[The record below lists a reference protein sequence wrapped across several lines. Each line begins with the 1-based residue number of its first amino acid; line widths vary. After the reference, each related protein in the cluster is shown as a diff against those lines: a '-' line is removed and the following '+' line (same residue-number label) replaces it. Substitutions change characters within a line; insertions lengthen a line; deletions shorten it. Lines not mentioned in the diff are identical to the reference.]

1 MSAPALRTPGGAV
14 ASLSRLDRWIAVVSP
29 QRAVRRVRARLLLE
43 TLGRAYEGSANGRR
57 TEDWFTADGGSVSAE
72 TRYALA
78 TLRNRSRDLCR
89 NNPYGRR
96 AIRRLATSVVG
107 SYGISATLTGPNQR
121 AVARMTD
128 LWTQWTTATLCDAR
142 GKQTFGGLQ
151 GLAARTLFESGEV
164 LALRRWGPMNGGPPS
179 PLSLRIQVIEPDYL
193 DPQRDNSVP
202 GYYGIAPDEIREGN
216 RLDQGVELDGDD
228 RAVAYWLFPR
238 NPGDGVVAIG
248 TTGGATGGVSSVM
261 IPGMSSTRVDAA
273 NVLHIFQEERAGQV
287 RGVPVLAP
295 VVIRIRD
302 LDQYLDTQLVRQKIA
317 ACFAVF
323 LSEPEGSLDLMGNQR
338 EPVDL
343 CDHVEPGMITK
354 LPSGFEPSFAQPQSV
369 EDKQFVTEILQGIA
383 SGTGL
388 PYEELA
394 ADYSQVNF
402 SSARMAR
409 TTFNELVNELQ
420 WLVVIPQFCD
430 RVFGWFR
437 DACVTAGVPGA
448 ESVGVEW
455 TTPRKTLT
463 DPAREIPA
471 IISGVRAG
479 LMSPQEA
486 IRELGY
492 DVETVLDEWQ
502 AFTKMVDERGLVLDI
517 DPRKVAKTGNPQPA
531 WILDPESSAA
541 AALNGNGAAD

>member
-1 MSAPALRTPGGAV
+1 VAP
-14 ASLSRLDRWIAVVSP
+14 LSRLDRWIAVVSP
-29 QRAVRRVRARLLLE
+29 QRAVRRVRARLLLD
-43 TLGRAYEGSANGRR
+43 TLGRAYEGSARGRR
-57 TEDWFTADGGSVSAE
+57 TEDWITADGGSASAE
-72 TRYALA
+72 TRYSLA

-96 AIRRLATSVVG
+96 AVRRLATATVG

-121 AVARMTD
+121 AVAKITD
-128 LWTQWTTATLCDAR
+128 LWTQWTASTLCDAR

-151 GLAARTLFESGEV
+151 GLVARTLFESGEV
-164 LALRRWGPMNGGPPS
+164 LALRRWAHLNGGPPS

-202 GYYGIAPDEIREGN
+202 GYYGGTPDELRDGN

-228 RAVAYWLFPR
+228 RPVAYWLFPR
-238 NPGDGVVAIG
+238 NPGDGIVAVG
-248 TTGGATGGVSSVM
+248 TQSGETGGVSSVM

-273 NVLHIFQEERAGQV
+273 NVLHVFQEERAGQV

-302 LDQYLDTQLVRQKIA
+302 LDQYLDTQLIRQKIA

-323 LSEPEGSLDLMGNQR
+323 LSEPEGTLDLVGTAR
-338 EPVDL
+338 EPIDL
-343 CDHVEPGMITK
+343 CDHVEPGMISK
-354 LPSGFEPSFAQPQSV
+354 LPAGYEPSFAQPQSV
-369 EDKQFVTEILQGIA
+369 EDKSFVTEVLQGIA

-409 TTFNELVNELQ
+409 TAFYELVSELQ

-430 RVFGWFR
+430 RIFGWFR

-448 ESVGVEW
+448 DSVSVEW

-463 DPAREIPA
+463 DPGREIPA

-531 WILDPESSAA
+531 WILDPTESAA
-541 AALNGNGAAD
+541 AALGNGTGAGT